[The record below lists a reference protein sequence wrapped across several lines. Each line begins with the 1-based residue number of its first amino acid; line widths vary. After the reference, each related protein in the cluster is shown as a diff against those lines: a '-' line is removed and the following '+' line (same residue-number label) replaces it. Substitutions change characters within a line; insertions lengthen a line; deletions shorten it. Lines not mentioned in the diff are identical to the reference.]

1 MAADKFDSKIKKQ
14 LEGREINP
22 SPRAW
27 NQLSAELDAQEQKP
41 TKKYWWIGIAASFLA
56 GILIS
61 SFLFN
66 QQGIVSENQVVEGN
80 TVEEI
85 QQESEELLPQGK
97 NSVLSE
103 TEKLPQQKNTQVVAV
118 VSDVEET
125 ENEVEIEIQEKQTRK
140 FEKPKTKRKTFQ
152 QERIAENKGVEPKT
166 EEIGNLEGFGS
177 LAGSSQ
183 LAQTETPSTE
193 EEVEKLLEA
202 ARQKAQIRNFSNPY
216 NLVNAQ
222 DLLEN
227 IEVEDKES
235 FKEKVFYA
243 LENGLKHVKSTVI
256 K

>member
-1 MAADKFDSKIKKQ
+1 
-14 LEGREINP
+14 
-22 SPRAW
+22 
-27 NQLSAELDAQEQKP
+27 LDAQEQKP

-61 SFLFN
+61 SLLFN
-66 QQGIVSENQVVEGN
+66 QQEIVSENQVVEEN
-80 TVEEI
+80 AVEKI

-103 TEKLPQQKNTQVVAV
+103 TEKLPQQKNTQVAEV
-118 VSDVEET
+118 VLDVEKT
-125 ENEVEIEIQEKQTRK
+125 ENEVESEIQERQKTNKLKQK
-140 FEKPKTKRKTFQ
+140 SFQ
-152 QERIAENKGVEPKT
+152 QKQLAKYTQT
-166 EEIGNLEGFGS
+166 ESKIKNVQLNSTKEAISEK
-177 LAGSSQ
+177 Q
-183 LAQTETPSTE
+183 LAQSELSSAE
-193 EEVEKLLEA
+193 EEAEKLLEA
-202 ARQKAQIRNFSNPY
+202 ARQKVQIRNFSNPY

-227 IEVEDKES
+227 IEVEDKET